1 MSIVRIGG
9 PSGLRDFRGTFSFA
23 RQADVYA
30 WLGLVGKMNDEG
42 GADSW
47 HFDQQMLERMRR
59 VKYGVEVLATE
70 GGDLADEEDLRA
82 FLTTEP
88 GGSSSQYASNPWI
101 TLTRSKDGE
110 SAEVHREK
118 EHGFVTL
125 KRLKATWWAL
135 PSAAPTT
142 PEEVYR
148 EVSEFSMPERMEQF
162 LARGYRSKEEHP
174 ENWEGFTDVLEP
186 FWKLERAS
194 EKQ

>member
-9 PSGLRDFRGTFSFA
+9 PTGLRDLRGTVSFA
-23 RQADVYA
+23 RQADVDA
-30 WLGLVGKMNDEG
+30 WLGLVEKMNDDG

-47 HFDQQMLERMRR
+47 HFDQHMLDRMRR

-82 FLTTEP
+82 FLTAEP
-88 GGSSSQYASNPWI
+88 GGSSPQYASNPYI
-101 TLTRSKDGE
+101 TLSRSPDGE
-110 SAEVHREK
+110 SAEVHLEN
-118 EHGFVTL
+118 EHGFATL
-125 KRLKATWWAL
+125 RRLKTTWWAL

-148 EVSEFSMPERMEQF
+148 EVSEFSMPERMEEF

-174 ENWEGFTDVLEP
+174 ENWKGFKDVLEP